1 MATSISDYI
10 VPFLVQKMPWQL
22 EYQITLPTD
31 HLSMYKE
38 TPWQLRLVLSTSS
51 FDRLQYAKTE
61 GPLLI
66 LSHE

>member
-10 VPFLVQKMPWQL
+10 VPSLVQKMPWQL

-31 HLSMYKE
+31 HLSVYKE
-38 TPWQLRLVLSTSS
+38 TLATFLSTSS